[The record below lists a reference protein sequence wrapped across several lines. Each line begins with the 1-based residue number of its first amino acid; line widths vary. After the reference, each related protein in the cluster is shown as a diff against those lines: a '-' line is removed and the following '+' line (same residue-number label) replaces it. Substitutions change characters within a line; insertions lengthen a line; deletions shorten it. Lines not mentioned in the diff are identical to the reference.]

1 MLKWTGVHDK
11 GGIILSKNKKIV
23 NYKKPFSLNIGVV
36 IFVIIF
42 IYILFNIFS
51 YFTKTRISVY
61 EVEQGTIAEN
71 NTYNGLA
78 LRSEN
83 VVYADTAGYVNY
95 YLKDVRKASYNTLV
109 YSIDESGDIANQ
121 IKEASLGQSELSKSN
136 LNEIGEVV
144 GEFDKAY
151 DASSFY
157 NVYSFKEN
165 VDAQIMEALN
175 LNALDTIG
183 DYTAYAQANNTFHLG
198 YAQIPGIVAYYTD
211 GYENVTVDTFEPDML
226 NELDYNK
233 NNLKMKEKVA
243 AGDPLYKLVTDETW
257 NIIVPVTRDVYER
270 LTDESAVQIEFTEDG
285 RTLWVNF
292 EERQIS
298 DGYYL
303 FLKLNNSMVR
313 YVQER
318 FIEIELLLNK
328 ESGLKIPNT
337 AITEKEFFKV
347 PKEYFAKA
355 QDSSGKGVMIKDPA
369 TGSINF
375 IATSL
380 YYETEDSYYIDE
392 DEVHAGTVLQRPDSN
407 ETYTVGETAKLQGV
421 YNINKGYAVFKQISI
436 LYQNEEYSIVETGTS
451 YGLSLYDH
459 IALDGSK
466 VNENDLIN

>member
-1 MLKWTGVHDK
+1 M
-11 GGIILSKNKKIV
+11 SKNKKIV

-51 YFTKTRISVY
+51 YFTKTHISVY

-78 LRSEN
+78 LRSES

-95 YLKDVRKASYNTLV
+95 YLKDSRKASYNTLV
-109 YSIDESGDIANQ
+109 YSIDETGNVAEQ
-121 IKEASLGQSELSKSN
+121 IRTASAGQSELSKSS

-144 GEFDKAY
+144 DEFHKSY
-151 DASSFY
+151 DDNSFY
-157 NVYSFKEN
+157 NVYAFKEN

-175 LNALDTIG
+175 LDALDAIG

-198 YAQIPGIVAYYTD
+198 YAQVSGIVSYYTD
-211 GYENVTVDTFEPDML
+211 GYESVTPDTFNPDML

-233 NNLKMKEKVA
+233 NNLKMKDKVS
-243 AGDPLYKLVTDETW
+243 AGDPVYKLVTDETW
-257 NIIVPVTRDVYER
+257 YIVVPVTLDVYER
-270 LTDESAVQIEFTEDG
+270 LADESAVQIAFTEDG
-285 RTLWVNF
+285 RKLWVNF

-298 DGYYL
+298 DGCYL
-303 FLKLNNSMVR
+303 VLKLNNSMVR

-328 ESGLKIPNT
+328 ESGLKIPNSS
-337 AITEKEFFKV
+337 ITEKEFYKV

-355 QDSSGKGVMIKDPA
+355 EDSSGKGVMVKDPS
-369 TGSINF
+369 TGGVNF
-375 IATSL
+375 VATSL
-380 YYETEDSYYIDE
+380 YYETDDAYYIDE
-392 DEVHAGTVLQRPDSN
+392 EDVTAGTVLQRPDSN
-407 ETYTVGETAKLQGV
+407 ATYTVGETAKLQGV
-421 YNINKGYAVFKQISI
+421 YNINKGYAVFKQINI